1 MHILINR
8 TAIINYFY
16 NVGCPALVLF
26 LLLIEQFIS
35 SHITGSVYYYAI
47 LQVAIWWLC
56 HMTALFWKIK
66 FPFHAKR
73 FEKSRMIHLLVVLLA
88 LFVPTIP
95 VIASFS
101 TGGFVTS
108 NYPPRLCVSKS
119 REAAYYTIVLPSSII
134 LATGTSLLV
143 MVLIIIIK
151 VTSFITTNNTGTLIA
166 TLHISIKAQL
176 LLQVKNAELKSILV
190 QRRKGY

>member
-1 MHILINR
+1 
-8 TAIINYFY
+8 
-16 NVGCPALVLF
+16 
-26 LLLIEQFIS
+26 
-35 SHITGSVYYYAI
+35 
-47 LQVAIWWLC
+47 
-56 HMTALFWKIK
+56 MTALFWNIK

-88 LFVPTIP
+88 LVVPTIP

-101 TGGFVTS
+101 TGGFINS

-143 MVLIIIIK
+143 IVLIIIIK
-151 VTSFITTNNTGTLIA
+151 VTSSNNTGTLIA
-166 TLHISIKAQL
+166 TVHISIKAML
-176 LLQVKNAELKSILV
+176 LLQVKNAKLKSILV
-190 QRRKGY
+190 QRRKDY